1 MTKEQRILCVP
12 RVVLEERLQGIPLGL
27 TVKPEILDAFR
38 ETVRAAGEFRPRPAL
53 EEDPT
58 YLQIIVQGLVTD
70 GQSVLALFRKSRE
83 QAAEQFVETRHNTKV
98 ALSAGGHVELVE
110 AMSEDILR
118 SALERE
124 LQEELVF
131 DPLPPLTAL
140 TPLGL
145 VCMASPDAPLF
156 QRVHIG
162 IVYRVPIP
170 GSVHLPTGSDEFT
183 HVELAHGEQLQAL
196 LPRMEGWGQILAAAM
211 FDGRLS
217 LRLPAIA
224 TTGRS
229 A

>member
-1 MTKEQRILCVP
+1 MTREQQILCVP
-12 RVVLEERLQGIPLGL
+12 RPVLEEHLQGIPLGL
-27 TVKPEILDAFR
+27 TVQPTILDAFQ
-38 ETVRAAGEFRPRPAL
+38 ETVRTSGEFRPRPAL

-83 QAAEQFVETRHNTKV
+83 QAAEQFVETRHNAKV

-110 AMSEDILR
+110 ATSEDVLR

-131 DPLPPLTAL
+131 DPLPSLTAL

-170 GSVHLPTGSDEFT
+170 GSVRLPDANDEFT
-183 HVELAHGEQLQAL
+183 HVELAHGEHLHAL
-196 LPRMEGWGQILAAAM
+196 FPRMEGWGHILAEAIL
-211 FDGRLS
+211 DGRLS
-217 LRLPAIA
+217 LRSPAIA
-224 TTGRS
+224 TTERS